1 MATLGFAPYNCD
13 KATIVH
19 VPEGATQ
26 TFKAGDLVYMT
37 SGTVKIATS
46 DQTVFGAAV
55 CDASG
60 TTSTSIP
67 VYVADPSTVWTAQ
80 VDTTSAASQ
89 IGAKYGLNI
98 GTAGSMSIDIADTT
112 TTSVRVIDIHP
123 HDGAKALGR
132 VLFLWRTKA
141 LMNDGA
147 A

>member
-1 MATLGFAPYNCD
+1 MATKGFQPAYVD
-13 KATIVH
+13 GAKTVH

-37 SGTVKIATS
+37 SGAVKIVTS
-46 DQTVFGAAV
+46 DQTVFGAAAEN
-55 CDASG
+55 ASG
-60 TTSTSIP
+60 TTGTSIA
-67 VYVADPSTVWTAQ
+67 VYPADPATVWTAQ

-89 IGAKYGLNI
+89 VGGKYGLNI

-132 VLFLWRTKA
+132 VLFYWRTKA
-141 LMNDGA
+141 LQSDGA